1 MTVHTTNGSN
11 FRSQCETRLDA
22 ALVELD
28 EAARNIATRDKFG
41 ADYHDL
47 ARAILGALASKA
59 SIRNGL
65 YNAAQKARRARD
77 GGDRS

>member
-1 MTVHTTNGSN
+1 MTVDNTNESN

-22 ALVELD
+22 ALVELE

-41 ADYHDL
+41 AYYHDL

-65 YNAAQKARRARD
+65 YNAAQRAQRQRD
-77 GGDRS
+77 GGRR